1 MASESPLRS
10 LADPANKRKRTESET
25 SDCKSAN
32 SSAEEYIYLQNL
44 SLANA
49 ANNNCRAEPVS
60 QRLILIEVTTTID
73 KERRLRHSVVREKK
87 ERELLMLL
95 PEHIVRQISKYN
107 ELLDEAGC
115 TEQVEGDAD
124 FDDDNTHDHRAFVQT
139 IDFVSG
145 ASLRP
150 IAGSKEDIKK
160 TLNDLLGMYV
170 VGVSLEIQTLQDA
183 VLSHIESCP
192 DLPVDIFLGFAKG
205 LYDGCEPG
213 NVTQQVLDSP
223 VGQLIKRKLEILLP
237 QLLQDGAAQR
247 IKAEGGALSTQL
259 LEVMIEQF
267 SGKDEIKVE
276 G

>member
-1 MASESPLRS
+1 MV
-10 LADPANKRKRTESET
+10 
-25 SDCKSAN
+25 
-32 SSAEEYIYLQNL
+32 
-44 SLANA
+44 NA

-73 KERRLRHSVVREKK
+73 KQRRARNGLVREKK
-87 ERELLMLL
+87 EREILMFL
-95 PEHIVRQISKYN
+95 PEHIVRQIPKYN
-107 ELLDEAGC
+107 ALLDEANS

-124 FDDDNTHDHRAFVQT
+124 FDDDAVHDHRAFVQT
-139 IDFVSG
+139 IDFIGG

-150 IAGSKEDIKK
+150 IAGSKDEIKK

-170 VGVSLEIQTLQDA
+170 VSVSLEIETLQDA
-183 VLSHIESCP
+183 VLSHIENCP

-205 LYDGCEPG
+205 LYDGCKPG
-213 NVTQQVLDSP
+213 EVAEQVLESP

-237 QLLQDGAAQR
+237 QLLRDGTAQS
-247 IKAEGGALSTQL
+247 IKAEGGILSTQL

-267 SGKDEIKVE
+267 SGRGGVKVE